1 MAKPKYTTKNIIARC
16 DLNTG
21 KYVIKDNGEVIA
33 SGWGFLKYIAT
44 IIYLEENAT
53 KPIKEILK

>member
-1 MAKPKYTTKNIIARC
+1 MAKVKYTTKNIIARYNT
-16 DLNTG
+16 NTG

-33 SGWGFLKYIAT
+33 FGWGLLKYIAT

-53 KPIKEILK
+53 KPIKEFTK